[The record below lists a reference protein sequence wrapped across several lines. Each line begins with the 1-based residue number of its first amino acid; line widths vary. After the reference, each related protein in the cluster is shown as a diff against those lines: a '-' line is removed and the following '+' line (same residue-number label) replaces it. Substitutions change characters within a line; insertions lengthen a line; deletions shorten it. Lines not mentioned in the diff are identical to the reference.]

1 GRFDQLIAS
10 SLFAS
15 WLFYAMGGV
24 AVFVLRRDAGLVRP
38 YRVPGYPIVPA
49 LFVAFAA
56 LLLAATLIA
65 DPRDSLLGIALL
77 ATAIPAYLVARRS

>member
-1 GRFDQLIAS
+1 
-10 SLFAS
+10 
-15 WLFYAMGGV
+15 
-24 AVFVLRRDAGLVRP
+24 RRDAGLVRP